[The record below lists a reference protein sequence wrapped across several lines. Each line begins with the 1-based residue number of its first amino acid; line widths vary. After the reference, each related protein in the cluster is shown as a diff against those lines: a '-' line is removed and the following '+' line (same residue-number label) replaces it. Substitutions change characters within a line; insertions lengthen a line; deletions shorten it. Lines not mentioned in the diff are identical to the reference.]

1 MNNTKD
7 LSVQP
12 WYRQPWPWLLMLGP
26 AVVVV
31 AGIAT
36 AWIAYSTSD
45 GLVAEDYYKKGLVV
59 DQVLARSREAKDLGL
74 RFRARFTAEAIDA
87 ALSATKPDNFAYP
100 RRLMVTLSHPTR
112 AGLDQQFVLE
122 RADDRDGRDGHYA
135 GKFRLPASGHWL
147 VLIEDDAASW
157 RLLGNIILPA
167 NGELALGND

>member
-59 DQVLARSREAKDLGL
+59 DQVLARSREARDCAFGRVL
-74 RFRARFTAEAIDA
+74 R
-87 ALSATKPDNFAYP
+87 P
-100 RRLMVTLSHPTR
+100 RRSMPRSRPPSMTISHTPG
-112 AGLDQQFVLE
+112 A
-122 RADDRDGRDGHYA
+122 
-135 GKFRLPASGHWL
+135 
-147 VLIEDDAASW
+147 
-157 RLLGNIILPA
+157 
-167 NGELALGND
+167 